1 MRRANALCTLLRAA
15 TSRCHSR
22 SIALPIR
29 SAGAFWCRVCARD
42 RLRLAFADNPN
53 LPFPVCATTGGG
65 GDTCCIS
72 TWRFVVSV
80 RAGVTNDVA
89 TSEVAKVLSASPSA
103 CSASALAC
111 CGTLP
116 SWHKAKRRVT
126 RATAACSPREHRER
140 TRYQTLEAVASS
152 QLWNRAAA
160 VLTGNK
166 STEGNL
172 EIVVVGERRSPLCR
186 LC

>member
-1 MRRANALCTLLRAA
+1 MRRANSLCTLLRAA

-29 SAGAFWCRVCARD
+29 SAGAFWCCVCARD

-53 LPFPVCATTGGG
+53 LPFRVCATTGGG

-89 TSEVAKVLSASPSA
+89 TSEVAKVLSASPPRLLNERA
-103 CSASALAC
+103 RLLWHLALLAQSQKKSNESNR
-111 CGTLP
+111 GMLD
-116 SWHKAKRRVT
+116 T
-126 RATAACSPREHRER
+126 RAQGAHEIPN
-140 TRYQTLEAVASS
+140 TRSRLQQPTL
-152 QLWNRAAA
+152 
-160 VLTGNK
+160 
-166 STEGNL
+166 
-172 EIVVVGERRSPLCR
+172 
-186 LC
+186 